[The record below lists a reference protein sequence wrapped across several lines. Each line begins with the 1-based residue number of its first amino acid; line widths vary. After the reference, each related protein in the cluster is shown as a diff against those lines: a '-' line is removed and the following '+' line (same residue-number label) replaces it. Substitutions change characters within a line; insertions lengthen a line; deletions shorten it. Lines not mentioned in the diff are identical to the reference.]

1 LAASYAAFALN
12 QKRVAKSE
20 QGGTMKIVVIGA
32 GAMGGSYGGLLADAG
47 HDVSLIDTW
56 DEHVAAINRDG
67 LLVDGALGEHRVKLP
82 ATTAPV
88 DGQTADMAIIF
99 TDSNNT
105 EAAAATAAQVLGP
118 DDFAITFQNGIGNVE
133 KVQAVLGKDR
143 VLGGSSMCSAATRG
157 PGHVCLTHLRGTSVG
172 EIDGGESNR
181 TQAVVSVL
189 EDAGF
194 GAKTSS
200 DIMGTIWEK
209 FVVNCGGNAVS
220 AVTGLRSAEAA
231 RVPEVAAFK
240 DHVLDE
246 VMAVLDA
253 KGIKLPNPDI
263 AAQIK
268 VGSRKSFNKPSMLQH
283 VLRGRQTEID
293 ALNGI
298 VVRDAKDLGIPTP
311 YNESLV
317 ALVKGRELAQMR
329 AIHEPDLDYDAWET
343 RVVAGEED

>member
-1 LAASYAAFALN
+1 
-12 QKRVAKSE
+12 
-20 QGGTMKIVVIGA
+20 MKIVVIGA

-47 HDVSLIDTW
+47 HDVNLIDTW
-56 DEHVAAINRDG
+56 EEHVEAINRDG

-82 ATTAPV
+82 ASTEAAE
-88 DGQTADMAIIF
+88 GQTAEMAIIF

-105 EAAAATAAQVLGP
+105 EAAAATADKILGP
-118 DDFAITFQNGIGNVE
+118 DNFAITFQNGIGNVE
-133 KVQAVLGKDR
+133 KVQAVLGKER

-194 GAKTSS
+194 DSKTVPN
-200 DIMGTIWEK
+200 IMGTIWEK
-209 FVVNCGGNAVS
+209 FVVNCSGNAVS
-220 AVTGLRSAEAA
+220 AVTGLRSAESE
-231 RVPEVAAFK
+231 RVAEVADFK
-240 DHVLDE
+240 SHVLDE

-253 KGIKLPNPDI
+253 KGIELPNPDLV
-263 AAQIK
+263 AQIK
-268 VGSRKSFNKPSMLQH
+268 VGSRKSFNQPSMLQH

-293 ALNGI
+293 ALNAI
-298 VVRDAKDLGIPTP
+298 VVRDAKQFGIPTP

-317 ALVKGRELAQMR
+317 ALLKGRELAQMR
-329 AIHEPDLDYDAWET
+329 AVHEPDLDYDAWEA
-343 RVVAGEED
+343 RVLAGEED

>member
-1 LAASYAAFALN
+1 
-12 QKRVAKSE
+12 
-20 QGGTMKIVVIGA
+20 MKIVVIGA
-32 GAMGGSYGGLLADAG
+32 GAMGGSYGGLLSDAG

-56 DEHVAAINRDG
+56 QEHVDAINRDG

-82 ATTAPV
+82 ASTEAL
-88 DGQTADMAIIF
+88 DGQTAELAIIF

-105 EAAAATAAQVLGP
+105 QAAAETAAKLLGP

-133 KVQAVLGKDR
+133 KIQAVLGKER
-143 VLGGSSMCSAATRG
+143 VIGGSSMCSAATRG
-157 PGHVCLTHLRGTSVG
+157 AGHVCLTHLRGTSVG

-181 TQAVVSVL
+181 TEAVVSIL

-194 GAKTSS
+194 GAKTVPN
-200 DIMGTIWEK
+200 IMGTIWEK

-231 RVPEVAAFK
+231 RVPEVDAFK
-240 DHVLDE
+240 EHVLDE

-253 KGIKLPNPDI
+253 KGIELPNPDI

-268 VGSRKSFNKPSMLQH
+268 VGSRKSFNQPSMLQH
-283 VLRGRQTEID
+283 VLRGRPTEID

-298 VVRDAKDLGIPTP
+298 VVRDAVEFGIPTP

-317 ALVKGRELAQMR
+317 ALLKGRELAQHR
-329 AIHEPDLDYDAWET
+329 AVNEPDLDYDAWEA
-343 RVVAGEED
+343 RVLAGEED

>member
-1 LAASYAAFALN
+1 
-12 QKRVAKSE
+12 
-20 QGGTMKIVVIGA
+20 MKIVVIGA

-56 DEHVAAINRDG
+56 EDHVEAINRDG
-67 LLVDGALGEHRVKLP
+67 LLVDGALGTHRVKLP
-82 ATTAPV
+82 ASTAAA

-105 EAAAATAAQVLGP
+105 EAAAATADKVLGP
-118 DDFAITFQNGIGNVE
+118 DNFAITFQNGIGNVE
-133 KVQAVLGKDR
+133 KLQAVLGKER

-172 EIDGGESNR
+172 EIDGGQSNR
-181 TQAVVSVL
+181 TEAVVSVL

-194 GAKTSS
+194 GAKSVPN
-200 DIMGTIWEK
+200 IMGTIWEK
-209 FVVNCGGNAVS
+209 FVVNCGGNAMC
-220 AVTGLRSAEAA
+220 AVTGLRSAEAV
-231 RVPEVAAFK
+231 RVPELDAFK

-263 AAQIK
+263 VSQIK
-268 VGSRKSFNKPSMLQH
+268 VGARKSFNQPSMLQH

-298 VVRDAKDLGIPTP
+298 VVREAETFGIPAP
-311 YNESLV
+311 YNQSLV
-317 ALVKGRELAQMR
+317 ALLKGRELSQQR
-329 AIHEPDLDYDAWET
+329 IVNEPDLDYDAWEA
-343 RVVAGEED
+343 RVLAGEED

>member
-1 LAASYAAFALN
+1 MLPGSFRKK
-12 QKRVAKSE
+12 KRSPE
-20 QGGTMKIVVIGA
+20 SGQGEMMKIAVIGA

-47 HDVSLIDTW
+47 HEVSLIDTW
-56 DEHVAAINRDG
+56 EEHVAAINRDG
-67 LLVDGALGEHRVKLP
+67 LLVDGALGEHRLKLP
-82 ATTAPV
+82 ASTEAA
-88 DGQTADMAIIF
+88 DDQTADMAIIF

-105 EAAAATAAQVLGP
+105 EVAAATAAKILGP

-181 TQAVVSVL
+181 TEAVVSVL

-194 GAKTSS
+194 GAKSVPN
-200 DIMGTIWEK
+200 IMGTIWEK

-220 AVTGLRSAEAA
+220 AVTGLRSAETA
-231 RVPEVAAFK
+231 RIPEVAAYK
-240 DHVLDE
+240 DHVLAE

-268 VGSRKSFNKPSMLQH
+268 IGSRKSFNQPSMLQH

-298 VVRDAKDLGIPTP
+298 VVRDAKEFGIPTP

-317 ALVKGRELAQMR
+317 ALLKGRELAQMR
-329 AIHEPDLDYDAWET
+329 TINEPDLDYDAWEA
-343 RVVAGEED
+343 RVIAGEED